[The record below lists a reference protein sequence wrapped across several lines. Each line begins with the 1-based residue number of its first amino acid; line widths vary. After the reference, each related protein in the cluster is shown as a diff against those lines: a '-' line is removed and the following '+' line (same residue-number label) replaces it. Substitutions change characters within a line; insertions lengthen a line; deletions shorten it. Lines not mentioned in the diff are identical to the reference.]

1 MNIARKLLVKGLA
14 GVIVVAGV
22 GSLITLGIMAGVKV
36 AYAADSQ
43 RLMANDQSSDY
54 VSILDSGQEQ

>member
-1 MNIARKLLVKGLA
+1 
-14 GVIVVAGV
+14 
-22 GSLITLGIMAGVKV
+22 MAGVKV